1 VSPSTTLLVQFR
13 LPTSTGFVAEYADH
27 LTERGLELQ
36 TDASPISGTPIELR
50 LTHPD
55 GSSVIERTGHVG
67 RTTGERIEVVFTPC
81 DPETAERYRA
91 LLEALSTRD
100 IQTEDLI
107 YAPGRTE

>member
-1 VSPSTTLLVQFR
+1 MSPTTTLLVQFR
-13 LPTSTGFVAEYADH
+13 LPDSATYVAEYADH

-36 TDASPISGTPIELR
+36 VEETPISGTPVQLR

-67 RTTGERIEVVFTPC
+67 QTGHGRVQVIFAPS
-81 DPETAERYRA
+81 DRETQDRYLA

-107 YAPGRTE
+107 YTPKHLD

>member
-13 LPTSTGFVAEYADH
+13 LPTSNGFIAEYADH
-27 LTERGLELQ
+27 LNERSLELQ
-36 TDASPISGTPIELR
+36 SDASPVSGTPVELR

-55 GSSVIERTGHVG
+55 GSTVIERTGHVG
-67 RTTGERIEVVFTPC
+67 RTTDERVEVLFAPC
-81 DPETAERYRA
+81 DTDTADRYRA

-107 YAPGRTE
+107 YAPGRLE

>member
-1 VSPSTTLLVQFR
+1 MQFR
-13 LPTSTGFVAEYADH
+13 FPTSSGFVAEYANH

-36 TDASPISGTPIELR
+36 TDESPISGTPVELR

-55 GSSVIERTGHVG
+55 GSSVSERTGHVG
-67 RTTGERIEVVFTPC
+67 RTTGDRIEVIFAPC
-81 DPETAERYRA
+81 DAETTDRYRA
-91 LLEALSTRD
+91 LIEALNTRD